1 MGKRVTVRV
10 TMDLSPE
17 QAEEAKRRLRE
28 RWKREHDTPFPGLK
42 EWMRMLVREEYRE
55 EQARD

>member
-10 TMDLSPE
+10 MMEIPPE
-17 QAEEAKRRLRE
+17 EVEQVEQRLKE
-28 RWKREHDTPFPGLK
+28 NWEREHDTPFPGLK
-42 EWMRMLVREEYRE
+42 EWMRLLVREEYRE